1 MQVDVLLC
9 IMISPLILILE
20 LYGLFFCTCTVTTIT
35 QTLDLCNSFF
45 LRLTQ
50 IYMCCLNLSRTTLV
64 LSMQLRWEFWLLGV
78 DEGGREGATE
88 GGSDRATDRA
98 TEQASKWGMREGG
111 SGRGRGELIVSL

>member
-1 MQVDVLLC
+1 MLVDVLLC

-20 LYGLFFCTCTVTTIT
+20 LYGLFFCTCTVTTMT

-78 DEGGREGATE
+78 DEGGREGATK
-88 GGSDRATDRA
+88 GG
-98 TEQASKWGMREGG
+98 REGG
-111 SGRGRGELIVSL
+111 REQVSEQVGNEGVGEGGES

>member
-20 LYGLFFCTCTVTTIT
+20 LYGLFFCTCTCTVTTIT

-78 DEGGREGATE
+78 DEGGREQASEQMGNE
-88 GGSDRATDRA
+88 GGREWA
-98 TEQASKWGMREGG
+98 REG
-111 SGRGRGELIVSL
+111 RVDCFTLVSPSK